1 MSSMCQAHLTH
12 SLRYG
17 HPEQPRI
24 EKGRILDP
32 WLRRAKAFLKAHR
45 NDEPVLHALEVM
57 RELLL
62 PNELPSKWLS
72 GRPKKGQGNNPAY
85 FIALELQRL
94 ADGGYKPARIGKGG
108 TKMAG
113 QYIPREKLPG
123 VTVEE
128 ALLQLTAIWLLY
140 EHEPGHFKDGGG
152 RTLNHAISRA
162 IFALRTPR
170 QTWSR
175 GKPHAM
181 DFSSLALNTYGQRLR
196 DRLAPFLVNMTAAV
210 KQQMAAEVERV
221 EAMRKPFTV
230 EPSGSNLAAPETR
243 IPLTT
248 PPPPK
253 GQHEN
258 RGRSFADFL
267 TTYRP

>member
-1 MSSMCQAHLTH
+1 MCQAHLTH

-17 HPEQPRI
+17 HPEQARI
-24 EKGRILDP
+24 EKGRILEP
-32 WLRRAKAFLKAHR
+32 WLRRAKAFCKAHR
-45 NDEPVLHALEVM
+45 HDEPVLHALEVM

-72 GRPKKGQGNNPAY
+72 GRPKRGQGNNPAY

-94 ADGGYKPARIGKGG
+94 ADGDYKPARIGKGG
-108 TKMAG
+108 TTMAG
-113 QYIPREKLPG
+113 QYIPREKRPG
-123 VTVEE
+123 VTAEE
-128 ALLQLTAIWLLY
+128 ALLQLTAMWLLY
-140 EHEPGHFKDGGG
+140 EHDPGNFKDGGG

-175 GKPHAM
+175 GKAHSR
-181 DFSSLALNTYGQRLR
+181 DFSSLALNIYGQRLR

-221 EAMRKPFTV
+221 EKMRKPFAIP
-230 EPSGSNLAAPETR
+230 PSP
-243 IPLTT
+243 T
-248 PPPPK
+248 PPSPTPREK
-253 GQHEN
+253 GTPLDESS
-258 RGRSFADFL
+258 RRSFVDFL
-267 TTYRP
+267 TSYRP

>member
-1 MSSMCQAHLTH
+1 MSSLCQTHLTH

-17 HPEQPRI
+17 HPEQARI
-24 EKGRILDP
+24 ERGRILEP
-32 WLRRAKAFLKAHR
+32 WLRRATAFLKAHR
-45 NDEPVLHALEVM
+45 HDEPVLHALEVM

-72 GRPKKGQGNNPAY
+72 GRPKRGQGNNPAY
-85 FIALELQRL
+85 FIALELERL

-113 QYIPREKLPG
+113 QYIPREKRPG
-123 VTVEE
+123 VTAEE
-128 ALLQLTAIWLLY
+128 ALLQLTAMWLLY
-140 EHEPGHFKDGGG
+140 EHDPGNFKDGGG

-175 GKPHAM
+175 GKAHSK

-196 DRLAPFLVNMTAAV
+196 DRLAPFLVQMTAAV
-210 KQQMAAEVERV
+210 RRQIQSEVERV
-221 EAMRKPFTV
+221 EAMRKPFA
-230 EPSGSNLAAPETR
+230 EPPPQR
-243 IPLTT
+243 T
-248 PPPPK
+248 PPTPTRTPEK
-253 GQHEN
+253 AKDEN

-267 TTYRP
+267 DTYRA